1 LGDEESL
8 GFVLESKADDVDLRS
23 QSGGLD
29 LGNFRSLGR
38 AIVCGRMIE
47 ASSALPLPYVENL
60 TVTRI
65 DEQVDVMSQ
74 TVGKRAGDGFRLR
87 EGHPEN
93 DLS

>member
-1 LGDEESL
+1 
-8 GFVLESKADDVDLRS
+8 VADDVDLRS

-29 LGNFRSLGR
+29 IGNFLSLGH

-47 ASSALPLPYVENL
+47 TTSALPPPYIEDLP
-60 TVTRI
+60 VTRI

>member
-1 LGDEESL
+1 M
-8 GFVLESKADDVDLRS
+8 ADDVDLRS

-29 LGNFRSLGR
+29 IGNFLSLGH

-47 ASSALPLPYVENL
+47 TALALPLPYVENL

-65 DEQVDVMSQ
+65 DQQVDVKGEA
-74 TVGKRAGDGFRLR
+74 VGQRPGDGFRLR
-87 EGHPEN
+87 QGHPEN